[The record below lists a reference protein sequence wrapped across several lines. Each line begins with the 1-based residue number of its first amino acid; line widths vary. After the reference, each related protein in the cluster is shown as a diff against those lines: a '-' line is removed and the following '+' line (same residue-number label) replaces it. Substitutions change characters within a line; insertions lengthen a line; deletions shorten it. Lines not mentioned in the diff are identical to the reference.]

1 MGNFLTRL
9 ELQGFK
15 SFADKTDFDL
25 SDRIIGI
32 VGPNGSGK
40 SNIIDAIRWILGER
54 EAKKLRGDLL
64 ENLIFA
70 GTPKRSPSSLARVT
84 LTFNNSSDIL
94 SVDAEEVSISR
105 RIDRSGSSQFFINN
119 REVRLKDLISTLA
132 QARLGSRGLSIIGQ
146 GDADVFVTADDF
158 ERREMIEE
166 ILGLKEYRLKKRTAE
181 RRLKKTKV
189 NMEKLEVKLEEMIP
203 HLKFLRRQRNKWE
216 KRSEIEKKLHDI
228 SQKYF
233 SHHYYKFTEYIDKVD
248 DKISKLEKQ
257 KKEKSKRIRVL
268 DQKLEEENKPV
279 KEEDEVKNIR
289 KKLSRL
295 RGDRL
300 GLEKKMA
307 RVEAKIEYEKKVSKS
322 CSESDSKHSVS
333 ELLSLIKRFVKQASE
348 VSDAKAF
355 VDKWVERFN
364 KLFNSSQKK
373 VDKPEPSQE
382 TVNELNDVKS
392 KLGRVNKEIEELEN
406 KEDKILSEQDEK
418 NQEFRKKVEELEK
431 KKNERRQVENRIN
444 EKEMAKERADFRLRE
459 LKNKWESLGYPLEK
473 IKDLPKV
480 EMQGDEDWDKMER
493 KIDRYRSK
501 LSSIGDIDKSLIKEA
516 DETEKRYES
525 MREELEDVREAASD
539 LENLIDDL
547 ERKIHDNFK
556 ESFSLINKEFNNYF
570 RLMFG
575 GGKAKLKLAYP
586 EVKEDEE
593 DELSEEEK
601 ELQAG
606 VEVSLS
612 LPKKKINSL
621 DMLSGGEKTLVSM
634 AALFALIS
642 VSPPPFLVLDE
653 IDAALDDDNSRRFAE
668 LISDFAEKTQF
679 IIVTHNKIT
688 MEIMDSLYGITMGD
702 DGVSQVLSLKLEEA
716 EQMAHE

>member
-295 RGDRL
+295 RSDRL

-348 VSDAKAF
+348 VSDAKVF
-355 VDKWVERFN
+355 VDKWVKRFN
-364 KLFNSSQKK
+364 KLFSVSQEKR

-525 MREELEDVREAASD
+525 MKEELEDVREAASD

-593 DELSEEEK
+593 DELSE
-601 ELQAG
+601 
-606 VEVSLS
+606 
-612 LPKKKINSL
+612 
-621 DMLSGGEKTLVSM
+621 
-634 AALFALIS
+634 
-642 VSPPPFLVLDE
+642 
-653 IDAALDDDNSRRFAE
+653 
-668 LISDFAEKTQF
+668 
-679 IIVTHNKIT
+679 
-688 MEIMDSLYGITMGD
+688 
-702 DGVSQVLSLKLEEA
+702 
-716 EQMAHE
+716 